1 MTAIFQHLLVL
12 GRPACGKS
20 EFIDFLKHST
30 PDMRAGRLHIG
41 RFEEVDDFPW
51 IWEKFQEDALW
62 EKAGYDRLYTQEY
75 MPGNPG
81 MAPKGAKLFDWCMH
95 KFNDVI
101 ASQYLARP
109 GFYLES
115 TLLIEF
121 SRGGAGGFGRALGI
135 LSPQILERAAIFY
148 INVSREESWRRN
160 VARYQEK
167 LKHSILAHM
176 VPRETYDYFYDT
188 NDWDELTAGRPSG
201 RLRLSGV
208 DVPFISMSNE
218 PESTDPAV
226 LEERYAAALGRL
238 WQLRSEGA

>member
-1 MTAIFQHLLVL
+1 
-12 GRPACGKS
+12 
-20 EFIDFLKHST
+20 
-30 PDMRAGRLHIG
+30 
-41 RFEEVDDFPW
+41 
-51 IWEKFQEDALW
+51 
-62 EKAGYDRLYTQEY
+62 

-109 GFYLES
+109 EFYRES

-148 INVSREESWRRN
+148 ISVSREESWRRN

-201 RLRLSGV
+201 RLRLAGV
-208 DVPFISMSNE
+208 DVPFISMNNA
-218 PESTDPAV
+218 PESTDPVV